1 MSMESEIEIKDELKL
16 NNPID
21 DISNIMKVAKG
32 TVKIELD
39 NDKGVASGFFLKL
52 ERNNKE
58 FYCLMTNAH
67 VITKKMIT
75 NQEKIKI
82 KYDNETKEIN
92 LELNEKERIIFCF
105 MDFGIDITIIE
116 IIPKDGIKDKTYF
129 LNPNTDKNY
138 EEFIGKNIQI
148 IQFPDGKKLSKSEQK
163 ITERFTKIDYM
174 FYHNA
179 STIEGSSGSPIIL
192 KDDDKVLGIHKGGI
206 RGKKK
211 NVGIFIGIIFEA
223 IKEYK
228 RNGEGKD
235 YYEDGKIKYEGNF
248 VDDEY
253 DDEKGKFY
261 DESGN
266 KYEGKFTKGKKN
278 GDFSIY
284 DKEGE
289 LIHKNKYEDD
299 KLIEKTD
306 INNSNNNNNNNGNI
320 IINHNSL
327 HDLLGALYEISK
339 PIADKYFDMYLCDCG
354 HGSEFHTQIK
364 SGEYKYKCSKC
375 PEDSGL
381 CHLK

>member
-105 MDFGIDITIIE
+105 MGLGIDITIIE

-129 LNPNTDKNY
+129 LNPNTDNNY

-211 NVGIFIGIIFEA
+211 NVGIFIGIILDV

-253 DDEKGKFY
+253 DDKKGKFY

-306 INNSNNNNNNNGNI
+306 INNSGDNDDGNI
-320 IINHNSL
+320 LINHNSI

>member
-1 MSMESEIEIKDELKL
+1 MESEIEIKDELKL

-129 LNPNTDKNY
+129 LNPKTDNNY

-211 NVGIFIGIIFEA
+211 NVGIFIGIILDD

-278 GDFSIY
+278 GEFSIY

-306 INNSNNNNNNNGNI
+306 INNSGDNDDGNI
-320 IINHNSL
+320 LINHNSI

-381 CHLK
+381 CKLK

>member
-129 LNPNTDKNY
+129 LNPKTDNNY

-211 NVGIFIGIIFEA
+211 NVGIFIGIILDV

-306 INNSNNNNNNNGNI
+306 INNSGDNDDGNI
-320 IINHNSL
+320 LINHNSI

-381 CHLK
+381 CKLK

>member
-1 MSMESEIEIKDELKL
+1 MESEIEIKDELKL

-129 LNPNTDKNY
+129 LNPKTDNNY

-211 NVGIFIGIIFEA
+211 NVGIFIGIILDV

-266 KYEGKFTKGKKN
+266 KYEGKFTKGKKK
-278 GDFSIY
+278 GDISIY

-306 INNSNNNNNNNGNI
+306 INNSGDNDDGNI
-320 IINHNSL
+320 LINHNSI

>member
-129 LNPNTDKNY
+129 LNPKTDNNY

-211 NVGIFIGIIFEA
+211 NVGIFIGIILDD

-306 INNSNNNNNNNGNI
+306 INNSGDNDDGNI
-320 IINHNSL
+320 LINHNSI

-364 SGEYKYKCSKC
+364 SGEYEYKCSKC

>member
-1 MSMESEIEIKDELKL
+1 MESEIEIKDELKL

-67 VITKKMIT
+67 VITKEMIT

-129 LNPNTDKNY
+129 LNPKTDNNY

-163 ITERFTKIDYM
+163 ITERFKKIEYM

-211 NVGIFIGIIFEA
+211 NVGIFIGIILDV

-306 INNSNNNNNNNGNI
+306 INNSGDNDDGNI
-320 IINHNSL
+320 LINHNSI

-381 CHLK
+381 CKLK

>member
-129 LNPNTDKNY
+129 LNPKTDNNY

-211 NVGIFIGIIFEA
+211 NVGIFIGIILEK
-223 IKEYK
+223 IKKYK
-228 RNGEGKD
+228 RKGEGKD

-306 INNSNNNNNNNGNI
+306 INNSGDNDDGNI
-320 IINHNSL
+320 LINHNSI

>member
-67 VITKKMIT
+67 VIKKDMIT

-129 LNPNTDKNY
+129 LNPYTDNNY

-211 NVGIFIGIIFEA
+211 NVGIFIGIILDV

-278 GDFSIY
+278 GEFSIY

-306 INNSNNNNNNNGNI
+306 INNSNNNNNNGNI
-320 IINHNSL
+320 LINHNSI

-364 SGEYKYKCSKC
+364 SGEYEYKCSKC

-381 CHLK
+381 CKLK

>member
-105 MDFGIDITIIE
+105 MESGIDITIIE

-129 LNPNTDKNY
+129 LNPKTDNNY

-211 NVGIFIGIIFEA
+211 NVGIFIGIILDD

-284 DKEGE
+284 DKEGK

-306 INNSNNNNNNNGNI
+306 INNSGDNDDGNI
-320 IINHNSL
+320 LINHNSI

>member
-129 LNPNTDKNY
+129 LNPKTDNNY

-211 NVGIFIGIIFEA
+211 NVGIFIGIILDV

-306 INNSNNNNNNNGNI
+306 INNSGDNDDGNI
-320 IINHNSL
+320 LINHNSI

>member
-1 MSMESEIEIKDELKL
+1 MESEIEIKDELKL

-67 VITKKMIT
+67 VITKEMIT

-105 MDFGIDITIIE
+105 MGLGIDITIIE

-129 LNPNTDKNY
+129 LNPKTDNNY

-211 NVGIFIGIIFEA
+211 NVGIFIGIILDV

-306 INNSNNNNNNNGNI
+306 INNSGDNDDGNI
-320 IINHNSL
+320 LINHNSI

-381 CHLK
+381 CELK

>member
-67 VITKKMIT
+67 VITKEMIT

-211 NVGIFIGIIFEA
+211 NVGIFIGIILDV

-228 RNGEGKD
+228 RKGEGKD

-253 DDEKGKFY
+253 DDKKGKFY

-278 GDFSIY
+278 GEFSIY

-306 INNSNNNNNNNGNI
+306 INNSGDNDDGNI
-320 IINHNSL
+320 LINHNSI

>member
-1 MSMESEIEIKDELKL
+1 MESEIEIKDELKL

-129 LNPNTDKNY
+129 LNPKTDNNY

-211 NVGIFIGIIFEA
+211 NVGIFIGIILDV

-306 INNSNNNNNNNGNI
+306 INNSGDNDDGNI
-320 IINHNSL
+320 LINHNSI

-364 SGEYKYKCSKC
+364 SGEYEYKCSKC

-381 CHLK
+381 CQLK

>member
-1 MSMESEIEIKDELKL
+1 MECEHIIKDEIKFN
-16 NNPID
+16 NNPINPID
-21 DISNIMKVAKG
+21 KTMKVAKG

-67 VITKKMIT
+67 VITKEMIT

-129 LNPNTDKNY
+129 LNPKTDNNY

-211 NVGIFIGIIFEA
+211 NVGIFIGIILDV

-228 RNGEGKD
+228 RKGEGKD

-306 INNSNNNNNNNGNI
+306 INNSGDNDDGNI
-320 IINHNSL
+320 LINHNSI

-381 CHLK
+381 CKLK

>member
-67 VITKKMIT
+67 VITKEMIT

-129 LNPNTDKNY
+129 LNPNTDNNY

-211 NVGIFIGIIFEA
+211 NVGIFIGIILEK
-223 IKEYK
+223 IKKYK
-228 RNGEGKD
+228 RKGEGKD

-306 INNSNNNNNNNGNI
+306 INNSGDNDDGNI
-320 IINHNSL
+320 LINHNSI

>member
-67 VITKKMIT
+67 VITKEMIT

-211 NVGIFIGIIFEA
+211 NVGIFIGIILDA

-253 DDEKGKFY
+253 DDKKGKFY

-306 INNSNNNNNNNGNI
+306 INNSNNNNGNI

-364 SGEYKYKCSKC
+364 SGEYEYKCSKC

-381 CHLK
+381 CKLK

>member
-1 MSMESEIEIKDELKL
+1 MERYRGTAYKMLFT
-16 NNPID
+16 
-21 DISNIMKVAKG
+21 AK
-32 TVKIELD
+32 
-39 NDKGVASGFFLKL
+39 F
-52 ERNNKE
+52 
-58 FYCLMTNAH
+58 
-67 VITKKMIT
+67 
-75 NQEKIKI
+75 
-82 KYDNETKEIN
+82 
-92 LELNEKERIIFCF
+92 
-105 MDFGIDITIIE
+105 
-116 IIPKDGIKDKTYF
+116 IP
-129 LNPNTDKNY
+129 
-138 EEFIGKNIQI
+138 
-148 IQFPDGKKLSKSEQK
+148 KKLSKSEQK

-211 NVGIFIGIIFEA
+211 NVGIFIGIILDV

-278 GDFSIY
+278 GEFSIY

-306 INNSNNNNNNNGNI
+306 INNSNNNNNNGN
-320 IINHNSL
+320 N
-327 HDLLGALYEISK
+327 
-339 PIADKYFDMYLCDCG
+339 
-354 HGSEFHTQIK
+354 
-364 SGEYKYKCSKC
+364 
-375 PEDSGL
+375 
-381 CHLK
+381 

>member
-1 MSMESEIEIKDELKL
+1 MESEIEIKDELKL

-129 LNPNTDKNY
+129 LNPKTDNNY

-211 NVGIFIGIIFEA
+211 NVGIFIGIILDD

-228 RNGEGKD
+228 RKGEGKD

-306 INNSNNNNNNNGNI
+306 INNSGDNDDGNI
-320 IINHNSL
+320 LINHNSI

>member
-129 LNPNTDKNY
+129 LNPKTDNNY

-211 NVGIFIGIIFEA
+211 NVGIFIGIILDV

-266 KYEGKFTKGKKN
+266 KYKGKFTKGKKN

-306 INNSNNNNNNNGNI
+306 INNSGDNDDGNI
-320 IINHNSL
+320 LINHNSI

-381 CHLK
+381 CKLK

>member
-67 VITKKMIT
+67 VITKEMIT

-105 MDFGIDITIIE
+105 MAFGIDITIIE

-129 LNPNTDKNY
+129 LNPKTDNNY

-211 NVGIFIGIIFEA
+211 NVGIFIGIILDV

-306 INNSNNNNNNNGNI
+306 INNSGDNDDGNI
-320 IINHNSL
+320 LINHNSI

>member
-1 MSMESEIEIKDELKL
+1 MSMESKIEIKDELKL

-67 VITKKMIT
+67 VITKEMIT

-105 MDFGIDITIIE
+105 MGLGIDITIIE

-129 LNPNTDKNY
+129 LNPNTDNNY

-211 NVGIFIGIIFEA
+211 NVGIFIGIILDV

-306 INNSNNNNNNNGNI
+306 INNSGDNDDGNI
-320 IINHNSL
+320 LINHNSI

>member
-129 LNPNTDKNY
+129 LNPNTENNY

-211 NVGIFIGIIFEA
+211 NVGIFIGIILDV

-278 GDFSIY
+278 GEFSIY
-284 DKEGE
+284 DKEGK

-306 INNSNNNNNNNGNI
+306 INNSGDNDDGNI
-320 IINHNSL
+320 LINHNSI

>member
-129 LNPNTDKNY
+129 LNPKTDNNY

-211 NVGIFIGIIFEA
+211 NVGIFIGIILDV

-248 VDDEY
+248 EDDEY
-253 DDEKGKFY
+253 NDDKGKFY
-261 DESGN
+261 DENGN

-278 GDFSIY
+278 GEFSVY
-284 DKEGE
+284 DKDGK
-289 LIHKNKYEDD
+289 LIKKIKYEND
-299 KLIEKTD
+299 KLIEET
-306 INNSNNNNNNNGNI
+306 IISNNSNNSNGDI
-320 IINHNSL
+320 IVKTDTIHTFVGS
-327 HDLLGALYEISK
+327 LYEIYK
-339 PIADKYFDMYLCDCG
+339 PIGDKYLDMCFCECG
-354 HGSEFHTQIK
+354 HNSEYHTQVK
-364 SGEYKYKCSKC
+364 PGDYRYKCSKC
-375 PEDSGL
+375 PEDSDL
-381 CHLK
+381 CKLLI

>member
-67 VITKKMIT
+67 VITKEMIT

-129 LNPNTDKNY
+129 LNPKTDNNY

-211 NVGIFIGIIFEA
+211 NVGIFIGIILDV

-253 DDEKGKFY
+253 DDGKGKFY

-306 INNSNNNNNNNGNI
+306 INNSGDNDDGNI
-320 IINHNSL
+320 LINHNSI

>member
-1 MSMESEIEIKDELKL
+1 MSMESKIEIKDELKL

-67 VITKKMIT
+67 VITKEMIT

-105 MDFGIDITIIE
+105 MDFAIDITIIE

-129 LNPNTDKNY
+129 LNPNTDNNY

-211 NVGIFIGIIFEA
+211 NVGIFIGIILDV
-223 IKEYK
+223 IKKYK

-253 DDEKGKFY
+253 DDKKGKFY

-306 INNSNNNNNNNGNI
+306 INNSGDNDDGNI
-320 IINHNSL
+320 LINHNSI

-381 CHLK
+381 CKLK

>member
-1 MSMESEIEIKDELKL
+1 MSMESKIEIKDELKL

-67 VITKKMIT
+67 VITKEMIT

-105 MDFGIDITIIE
+105 MDFSIDITIIE

-129 LNPNTDKNY
+129 LNPNTDNNY

-211 NVGIFIGIIFEA
+211 NVGIFIGIILDD

-306 INNSNNNNNNNGNI
+306 INNSGDNDDGNI
-320 IINHNSL
+320 LINHNSI

>member
-1 MSMESEIEIKDELKL
+1 MESEIEIKDELKL

-129 LNPNTDKNY
+129 LNPKTDNNY

-211 NVGIFIGIIFEA
+211 NVGIFIGIILDD

-306 INNSNNNNNNNGNI
+306 INNSGDNDDGNI
-320 IINHNSL
+320 LINHNSI

-381 CHLK
+381 CKLK

>member
-1 MSMESEIEIKDELKL
+1 MSMESKIEIKDELKL

-67 VITKKMIT
+67 VITKEMIT

-105 MDFGIDITIIE
+105 MGFGIDITIIE

-129 LNPNTDKNY
+129 LNPKTDNNY

-211 NVGIFIGIIFEA
+211 NVGIFIGIILDV

-306 INNSNNNNNNNGNI
+306 INNSGDNDDGNI
-320 IINHNSL
+320 LINHNSI

>member
-67 VITKKMIT
+67 VITKEMIT

-129 LNPNTDKNY
+129 LNPKTDNNY

-211 NVGIFIGIIFEA
+211 NVGIFIGIILDV

-306 INNSNNNNNNNGNI
+306 INNSGDNDDGNI
-320 IINHNSL
+320 LINHNSI

-381 CHLK
+381 CKLK

>member
-67 VITKKMIT
+67 VITKEMIT

-105 MDFGIDITIIE
+105 MDFAIDITMIE

-129 LNPNTDKNY
+129 LNPNTDNNY
-138 EEFIGKNIQI
+138 GEFIGKNIQI

-211 NVGIFIGIIFEA
+211 NVGIFIGIILDT

-248 VDDEY
+248 EDDEY
-253 DDEKGKFY
+253 NDDKGKFY
-261 DESGN
+261 DENGN

-278 GDFSIY
+278 GEFSVY
-284 DKEGE
+284 DKDGK
-289 LIHKNKYEDD
+289 LIKKIKYEND
-299 KLIEKTD
+299 KLIEET
-306 INNSNNNNNNNGNI
+306 IISNNSNNSNGDI
-320 IINHNSL
+320 IIKNDTIRTFVGS
-327 HDLLGALYEISK
+327 LYEIYK
-339 PIADKYFDMYLCDCG
+339 PIGDKYLDMCFCDCG
-354 HGSEFHTQIK
+354 HNSEYHTQVK
-364 SGEYKYKCSKC
+364 PGDYRYKCSQC
-375 PEDSGL
+375 PEDSDL
-381 CHLK
+381 CELN

>member
-67 VITKKMIT
+67 VITKEMIT

-105 MDFGIDITIIE
+105 MGLGIDITIIE

-129 LNPNTDKNY
+129 LNPKTDNNY

-211 NVGIFIGIIFEA
+211 NVGIFIGIILDV

-306 INNSNNNNNNNGNI
+306 INNSGDNDDGNI
-320 IINHNSL
+320 LINHNSI

-381 CHLK
+381 CKLK